1 MNKLFYPKLAI
12 NNIKKNSKMYI
23 PYILTCIGTIMMFY
37 NMYFLVLAKD
47 IGSLSEKESL
57 RTLLFLGTVVTGI
70 FSVIFLF
77 YTNSFLIKNRKKE
90 FGLFNIL
97 GMEKKHVA
105 SIMFFETLFI
115 SILSILT
122 GILAGILFSKLMIL
136 FLFRIINFEVTF
148 GFEIPI
154 KAVCYTLLLFVG
166 IFTLNLGYNIFQVY
180 ISKPVELLKG
190 SNIGEKEPKTKW
202 ILTIIGTICLGSG
215 YYIALTT
222 ESPIAAINIFFVAVV
237 LVMIGTYCLFTA
249 GSVAV
254 LKVLRNNKKYYY
266 KSKHFISVSGM
277 IYRMKQNA
285 VGLSNICILSTAVI
299 IMISTTI
306 SMYIGMEDV
315 LRTRYPRNIIVED
328 TDISDEQAVQLD
340 NIIEK
345 QTSMLDVNIMNVS
358 RYRSISI
365 AAMQND
371 DSNFISAESSS
382 YISKNMSMLLFVTI
396 DEYNKMENKNLSLSS
411 DEALLYVASG
421 DIPSNIISFNNF
433 KLSIKERLDS
443 LYSEKR
449 NLVALTNS
457 YFVVVDS
464 IETINKIYDE
474 LMIEDGDMGEL
485 SYYYGFD
492 VNADKDVQ
500 IHLVSSLQNAINNSG
515 INAYA
520 EGAESSRST
529 FLSIYG
535 GLFFLGLFL
544 GFLFIMATV
553 LIIYYKQIAEG
564 YDDKER
570 FEIMQKVGMSH
581 GEIKKSIQSQ
591 ILTVFFMPLV
601 AAVIHLAFAFKVI
614 TKLLLLLNLS
624 NIPLFAICA
633 VITIF
638 VFTIFYAIVYAL
650 TARTYYKIVS

>member
-12 NNIKKNSKMYI
+12 NNIKKNSKTYI

-115 SILSILT
+115 SIISILI
-122 GILAGILFSKLMIL
+122 GILSGILFSKLMIL
-136 FLFRIINFEVTF
+136 LLFRIINFDVTF
-148 GFEIPI
+148 GFEIPT
-154 KAVCYTLLLFVG
+154 KAVVYTLLLFIG
-166 IFTLNLGYNIFQVY
+166 IFTLNLCFNIFQVY

-190 SNIGEKEPKTKW
+190 GNTGEKEPKTKW
-202 ILTIIGTICLGSG
+202 ILTIIGLACLGTG

-222 ESPIAAINIFFVAVV
+222 ESPIEALNIFFVAVI
-237 LVMIGTYCLFTA
+237 LVMLGTYCLFTA

-254 LKVLRNNKKYYY
+254 LKMLRNNKNYYY
-266 KSKHFISVSGM
+266 KSKHFISVSSM

-306 SMYIGMEDV
+306 SMYVGMEDV
-315 LRTRYPRNIIVED
+315 LRTRYPRNIIVEAN
-328 TDISDEQAVQLD
+328 DISDEQAVQLD

-345 QTSMLDVNIMNVS
+345 QTSMADVNIMNVS

-371 DSNFISAESSS
+371 SNFISAESAS
-382 YISKNMSMLLFVTI
+382 YTSKNMSMLLFVTI

-411 DEALLYVASG
+411 NEVLLYVACG
-421 DIPSNIISFNNF
+421 DIPSNKISFNNF
-433 KLSIKERLDS
+433 ELSIKERLDS

-449 NLVALTNS
+449 DLVALTNS

-464 IETINKIYDE
+464 IETISKIYDE
-474 LMIEDGDMGEL
+474 IMVEDGDMGEL

-492 VNADKDVQ
+492 VNQDKDIQ
-500 IHLVSSLQNAINNSG
+500 INLVSSIQQDINNSG
-515 INAYA
+515 IKAYA
-520 EGAESSRST
+520 EGAERSRSS

-601 AAVIHLAFAFKVI
+601 VAVIHLAFAFKVI

-638 VFTIFYAIVYAL
+638 VFAIFYAIVYAL

>member
-12 NNIKKNSKMYI
+12 NNIKKNSKTYI

-115 SILSILT
+115 SIISILI
-122 GILAGILFSKLMIL
+122 GILSGILFSKLMIL
-136 FLFRIINFEVTF
+136 LLFRIINFDVTF
-148 GFEIPI
+148 GFEIPT
-154 KAVCYTLLLFVG
+154 KAVVYTLLLFIG
-166 IFTLNLGYNIFQVY
+166 IFSLNLCFNIFQVY

-190 SNIGEKEPKTKW
+190 GNTGEKEPKTKW
-202 ILTIIGTICLGSG
+202 ILTIIGLACLGTG

-222 ESPIAAINIFFVAVV
+222 ESPIAALNIFFVAVV

-254 LKVLRNNKKYYY
+254 LKILRNNKNYYY
-266 KSKHFISVSGM
+266 KSKHFISVSSM

-306 SMYIGMEDV
+306 SMYVGMEDV
-315 LRTRYPRNIIVED
+315 LRIRYPRNIIIEANN
-328 TDISDEQAVQLD
+328 ISDEQAVQLD

-365 AAMQND
+365 AAIQKG
-371 DSNFISAESSS
+371 SNFISAESSS
-382 YISKNMSMLLFVTI
+382 YTSKNMTMFLFVTI

-411 DEALLYVASG
+411 DEALLYVACG

-433 KLSIKERLDS
+433 ELSIKERLDS

-449 NLVALTNS
+449 DLVALTNS

-464 IETINKIYDE
+464 IDTINKIYNE
-474 LMIEDGDMGEL
+474 IMVEDGEMGEL

-492 VNADKDVQ
+492 VSKDRDIQ
-500 IHLVSSLQNAINNSG
+500 ISLVSALQQSINNSG
-515 INAYA
+515 IKAYA

-601 AAVIHLAFAFKVI
+601 VAVIHLAFAFKVI

-638 VFTIFYAIVYAL
+638 VFAIFYAIVYAL